1 MDAVEGGGGGGG
13 GGADILSQV
22 FRGGV
27 NHDGFCCMNNISPQM
42 FGMGG
47 GGRRE
52 TGPAKG
58 EDQQHPLKCTLEDLY
73 NGRTRKMKLNKCV
86 CCAMFCTRFL
96 F

>member
-1 MDAVEGGGGGGG
+1 MT
-13 GGADILSQV
+13 
-22 FRGGV
+22 
-27 NHDGFCCMNNISPQM
+27 GFCCMNNILRQM

-73 NGRTRKMKLNKCV
+73 NGRTRKMKLNKCA
-86 CCAMFCTRFL
+86 CCAIVPPFL